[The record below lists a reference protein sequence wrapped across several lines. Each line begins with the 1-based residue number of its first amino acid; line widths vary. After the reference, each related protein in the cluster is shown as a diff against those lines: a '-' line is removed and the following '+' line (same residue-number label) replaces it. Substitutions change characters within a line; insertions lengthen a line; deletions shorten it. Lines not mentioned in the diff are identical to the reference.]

1 MQFSAVLFS
10 IGAIIDEAQGNQY
23 SANYLSN
30 NRCSKARQLLV
41 LKWTLI
47 GFLLAI
53 SYKSVLRALLM
64 KGEYEN
70 IIDTLDDVLESGRTL
85 EVPEDTPLRF
95 MLETDPRDKVKR
107 LAEKAKFHIM
117 GIKPPESLL
126 KG

>member
-1 MQFSAVLFS
+1 MFS

-117 GIKPPESLL
+117 GVMPPERLA